1 VTSAPLTPPEEPTP
15 ESGELRPELQPVGA
29 PEALS
34 AGEQPPTAT
43 TSVPPAW
50 TLITSPWIFGGYVLA
65 SPDVFERAMRVLRY
79 VVISIAVV
87 AVAGVLILLAVPQ
100 AHIALTWLLTTLGL
114 GTTGAASA
122 IYRRRKAR
130 KAASV
135 VAKVARSRSRKRK

>member
-1 VTSAPLTPPEEPTP
+1 VTSAPLTPPEEPAREP
-15 ESGELRPELQPVGA
+15 GELRPELQPVGA

-34 AGEQPPTAT
+34 AAEQPPS

-65 SPDVFERAMRVLRY
+65 SPDVFERAIRVLRY
-79 VVISIAVV
+79 VVVSIAVV
-87 AVAGVLILLAVPQ
+87 AIAAVLILRVVPQ
-100 AHIALTWLLTTLGL
+100 AHLALTWLLTTLGV
-114 GTTGAASA
+114 GTTGAGSA

-135 VAKVARSRSRKRK
+135 VAKVAKSGSRKRK